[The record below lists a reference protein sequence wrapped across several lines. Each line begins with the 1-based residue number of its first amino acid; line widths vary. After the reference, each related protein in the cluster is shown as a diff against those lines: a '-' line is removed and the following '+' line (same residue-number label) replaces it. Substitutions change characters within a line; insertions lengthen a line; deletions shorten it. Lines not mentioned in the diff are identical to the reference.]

1 MSTGPI
7 IVATDLSARNDR
19 AVDRAV
25 QLGTA
30 MGRTVSL
37 VHARSP
43 RITDETAEQLAVL
56 GRAALPDPAA
66 DVEIRMPVGP
76 APEVIAKTAEA
87 IDAALVVCGVAR
99 FNGIGDYFSGTAVDH
114 IITKGHRPVLVVKQR
129 PHKPYDK
136 VLAGTDFSDHS
147 AHALAVAAELFPD
160 AELHLVHA
168 FHVPFE
174 GFQKAGHV
182 KEQVEADVS
191 DEMGR
196 FLARPEL
203 AKLAERVQWRLCY
216 GGVAKGIRTAME
228 QVQPDLLVAGTH
240 GKGGWRRAT
249 IGSIASDL
257 LEWVPIDMLIVPP
270 ESPAG

>member
-1 MSTGPI
+1 MSERPI
-7 IVATDLSARNDR
+7 IVATDLSPRNDR
-19 AVDRAV
+19 AVDRAL
-25 QLGTA
+25 QLGAA

-37 VHARSP
+37 VHARLP
-43 RITDETAEQLAVL
+43 AINDETAEQLVAL

-76 APEVIAKTAEA
+76 APEVIAKTADTL
-87 IDAALVVCGVAR
+87 DAALIVCGVAR

-114 IITKGHRPVLVVKQR
+114 IITRGHRPVLVVKQR
-129 PHKPYDK
+129 PHRGYAKIL
-136 VLAGTDFSDHS
+136 VTTDFSDFS
-147 AHALAVAAELFPD
+147 AHALAVAAEMFPD

-191 DEMGR
+191 DEMRR

-203 AKLAERVQWRLCY
+203 AGLGERVQWRLCY

-240 GKGGWRRAT
+240 GKGDWRRAT
-249 IGSIASDL
+249 LGSIASDL
-257 LEWVPIDMLIVPP
+257 LEWVPIDMLVVPP
-270 ESPAG
+270 EVPAS